1 MVRKLVFIFFLYFGN
16 SVWSQFSNIPGTP
29 IIKNFTEEEVNNNLT
44 IFDISQSSQ
53 GIMYFATP
61 NGLLE
66 YDGVRW
72 ENYRHGLESDLR
84 SVLYT
89 ADEHIYTSGHG
100 GFGYWSRNSVGELE
114 YTSLFLKL
122 PEKKAPLLPIFS
134 RIKEINDKIF
144 FQSFQQIF
152 IYDPITKDLDVVAAN
167 KGFNFLFSSEERVFI
182 QETGIGLFELKDKE
196 LILIEGTDKT
206 ALHILNVFV
215 KNNDELL
222 IVTKNNG
229 FWSWKNKRLVKNKW

>member
-29 IIKNFTEEEVNNNLT
+29 IIKNFTEEEINNNLT
-44 IFDISQSSQ
+44 IFDISQSAQ

-72 ENYRHGLESDLR
+72 ENYRHDLESDLR

-89 ADEHIYTSGHG
+89 DDKHIYTSGHG
-100 GFGYWSRNSVGELE
+100 GFGYWSRNSIGELE

-122 PEKKAPLLPIFS
+122 PEKRRHYYLYSL
-134 RIKEINDKIF
+134 
-144 FQSFQQIF
+144 
-152 IYDPITKDLDVVAAN
+152 
-167 KGFNFLFSSEERVFI
+167 
-182 QETGIGLFELKDKE
+182 ELK
-196 LILIEGTDKT
+196 
-206 ALHILNVFV
+206 
-215 KNNDELL
+215 
-222 IVTKNNG
+222 
-229 FWSWKNKRLVKNKW
+229 R